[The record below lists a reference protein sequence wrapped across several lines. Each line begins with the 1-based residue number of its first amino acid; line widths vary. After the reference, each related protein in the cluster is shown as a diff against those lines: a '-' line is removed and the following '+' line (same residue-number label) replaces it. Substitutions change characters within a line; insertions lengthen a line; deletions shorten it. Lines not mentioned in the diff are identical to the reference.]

1 MKPGNGACRPSDIG
15 ARIGRIPC
23 KFSSARPKTK
33 PKFFMA
39 FAKSRH
45 WEYMT
50 VIEA

>member
-1 MKPGNGACRPSDIG
+1 MRPGNGACRLSEIS
-15 ARIGRIPC
+15 ARIGRPPSQ
-23 KFSSARPKTK
+23 FSRTHPKTK

-50 VIEA
+50 VIGA